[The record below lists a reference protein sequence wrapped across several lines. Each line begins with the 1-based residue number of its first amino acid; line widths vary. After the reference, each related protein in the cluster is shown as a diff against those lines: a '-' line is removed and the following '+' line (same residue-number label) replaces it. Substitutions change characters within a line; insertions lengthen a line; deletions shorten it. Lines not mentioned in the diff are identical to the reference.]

1 MIGRCRSALLV
12 VLLTGVVAAQPQLV
26 VNGLDVAGVSADL
39 VPGTTYAP
47 AGALAQALGARL
59 DVDLTSQRVTF
70 ALGGRIVQVR
80 SVDDPA
86 GAMTLGDA
94 LRVDGIARD
103 GPAAV
108 RRGVESYVPV
118 KVVAEALGARVSFV
132 PERNQVIVVA
142 PRARISAS
150 LEGSD
155 RSERLV
161 LRASTPTR
169 VTSFFN
175 ETVQTLHLRFE
186 RSDVASAQS
195 FVGSGFVRADV
206 VPAGGDVDVRIQLA
220 PEVRVDWTELPDGGG
235 FAVVVSFASA
245 GPGAPETPAAVEA
258 ARVVLDPAVGTGMA
272 ADEAAELTLDV
283 ARVAAQRLERAG
295 FDVVLT
301 RSGPALPAVAE
312 RSALGTGARVFVSIQ
327 VADLPPGSLRLYHLG
342 EATDLRALE
351 DAVRFNAEALVD
363 RPETDAVRRQV
374 LLELIVDLE
383 LGARY
388 AESMAASLRDAGG
401 YQVSP
406 PRAAPVAVLTGAA
419 GRGLVLEVGPADL
432 RDPGFAQLLAAT
444 LATVATSGGM
454 LP

>member
-1 MIGRCRSALLV
+1 MLAMLLLSGLV
-12 VLLTGVVAAQPQLV
+12 MGQPQLV
-26 VNGLDVAGVSADL
+26 VNGLEVAGASATL

-47 AGALAQALGARL
+47 AGDLAQALGARL
-59 DVDLTSQRVTF
+59 DVDLASQRVTL

-80 SVDDPA
+80 SVDEPA
-86 GAMTLGDA
+86 GATALADA
-94 LRVDGIARD
+94 VRVDGMPRD

-108 RRGVESYVPV
+108 RRGVETYVPV

-142 PRARISAS
+142 PRARVSAD
-150 LEGSD
+150 LEGSG

-161 LRASTPTR
+161 LRATSPTR

-175 ETVQTLHLRFE
+175 EAVQTLHLRFE
-186 RSDVASAQS
+186 RSDLMSAQT
-195 FVGSGFVRADV
+195 FVGNGFVRADV

-220 PEVRVDWTELPDGGG
+220 PQTRVDWTELPDGSG
-235 FAVVVSFASA
+235 FAVVVSFVAA
-245 GPGAPETPAAVEA
+245 GPGAAETPAAIEA
-258 ARVVLDPAVGTGMA
+258 ARVVLDPAVGVGMA
-272 ADEAAELTLDV
+272 ADEAARLTLQV
-283 ARVAAQRLERAG
+283 AQVAAQRLERAG
-295 FDVVLT
+295 FEVVLT
-301 RSGPALPAVAE
+301 RNGPAVPAVAE
-312 RSALGTGARVFVSIQ
+312 RAALGTGARVFVSIQ
-327 VADLPPGSLRLYHLG
+327 AADLPPGTLRLYHLG

-351 DAVRFNAEALVD
+351 DAVRFNAEAIVD
-363 RPETDAVRRQV
+363 RPGTDAVRRQV
-374 LLELIVDLE
+374 LLDLIVDLE

-401 YQVSP
+401 YQLAP

-419 GRGLVLEVGPADL
+419 GRGLVLEVGPSDL
-432 RDPGFAQLLAAT
+432 RDPGFAQVLAAT